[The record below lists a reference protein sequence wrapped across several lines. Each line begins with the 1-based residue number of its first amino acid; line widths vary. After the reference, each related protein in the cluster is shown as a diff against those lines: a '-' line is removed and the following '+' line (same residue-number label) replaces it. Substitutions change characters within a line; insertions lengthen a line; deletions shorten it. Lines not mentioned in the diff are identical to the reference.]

1 MAPWWAKLAAVEKDY
16 NEAGQQVQ
24 DASLSQGTDVGH
36 NFAEGGS
43 WYLEAVDLIQQAGQD
58 EGKQAFRRI
67 QTQLTDLNSDKYL
80 LSFRVLRFRVCLCFR
95 VYMHVVALPSKPR
108 P

>member
-80 LSFRVLRFRVCLCFR
+80 LSFRGLPVLL
-95 VYMHVVALPSKPR
+95 HVVALPSKPR